1 MFDRRFLVILSGL
14 ALASCSNAASS
25 VASAPVRVATKA
37 EVARCAYVTNISDK
51 PGLYGALASQG
62 IDYARKAIID
72 GAAQAGANT
81 VVFDPVDPGTMVTEL
96 TATAYR
102 C

>member
-1 MFDRRFLVILSGL
+1 MHDRRFFLIPFGL
-14 ALASCSNAASS
+14 ALASCSNGMSS
-25 VASAPVRVATKA
+25 VPSAPVRVATKA
-37 EVARCAYVTNISDK
+37 EVAHCAYVTNISDT

-62 IDYARKAIID
+62 IDYARKAVLD

-81 VVFDPVDPGTMVTEL
+81 VVFDPVDPGAMVTKL